1 MKSVNTPRR
10 PAASAARAPAFA
22 LFLTAAAMS
31 APVWAQQQPLPP
43 YGGPAYGDPAA
54 PPQTGYGQQP
64 PAAQGGPK
72 NVIPWLRGGDAA
84 GVAPLPP
91 LDAGA
96 INQPAV
102 QPQDGAPQT
111 AGGLPPATSPSTNPA
126 TNPTAP
132 PIAGAAR
139 PGPGDWPGTGG
150 TNQYGA
156 APQPGYGAQA
166 GAQPPYPVPNSGGPA
181 SQIGSQAAVPPGYP
195 PAGGQTAAQ
204 PGDWTGAQQPGAWP
218 PAPAGAAP
226 TATAPATASIAPPGG
241 FPPDN
246 TAFPGGTAPGAAPA
260 SGFPAAPGEG
270 VSVARLEDIDSA
282 GAGVADPRS
291 LNLPV
296 DIWRGVSAEQ
306 AVDLVSRLRPSKNHA
321 ANRFSVLMLSASFE
335 APRRNSPDT
344 DLFTARLEALRRF
357 GAADVIARLGEIG
370 GQLLHPIAIDAAL
383 IADRAPP
390 LCDALLSDPEA
401 EKNHALTR
409 IFCLTLTDDAA
420 GAGTG
425 AGVAIQAAR
434 ALGES
439 DELTLTLLEAAADPG
454 LASYIDP
461 PKNVSELTPLR
472 LAAMRSAGI
481 EPPTDYARSAPL
493 ARLSP
498 ADAGASPRAQLEA
511 LERLEVSGAIGASAL
526 AAAYGA
532 ASSAESGGIWGRVEA
547 YRGAISAP
555 PPDTIRAF
563 RLALGR
569 AREGGREA
577 MMARLLA
584 PELARR
590 AASGAPMQD
599 ATLRR
604 ALRLGGQG
612 DAASLLLTPAEREA
626 AGPEERALD
635 RVAVTVWNGP
645 WSRSDL
651 NPLLARAA
659 RGDQRAGSLMAA
671 LNAFGVETPDPA
683 LYATPP
689 EIELLAADGRY
700 GELIFGAL
708 ARLTSNATVGPET
721 LYESLQM
728 LLAAGQNDIARQI
741 AVDAI
746 LIDG

>member
-1 MKSVNTPRR
+1 MALFMTI
-10 PAASAARAPAFA
+10 ATASAPAG
-22 LFLTAAAMS
+22 
-31 APVWAQQQPLPP
+31 AQQQPIPP
-43 YGGPAYGDPAA
+43 YGGTTYGDPATQGQGQGQGTYGQA
-54 PPQTGYGQQP
+54 PAPQPGYGQQP
-64 PAAQGGPK
+64 PPAQNSPK
-72 NVIPWLRGGDAA
+72 NVIPWLRGDTAA

-96 INQPAV
+96 INRPAV
-102 QPQDGAPQT
+102 ETPTGAPQT
-111 AGGLPPATSPSTNPA
+111 ATGLPPATVPPGAA
-126 TNPTAP
+126 TTR
-132 PIAGAAR
+132 AAR
-139 PGPGDWPGTGG
+139 PGPGDWSAGGQSAGQTTGQTAGQYGTG
-150 TNQYGA
+150 Q
-156 APQPGYGAQA
+156 QPGYGAQI
-166 GAQPPYPVPNSGGPA
+166 GGQQPYPAPNNGDTTY
-181 SQIGSQAAVPPGYP
+181 QIGSQATPQAGYP
-195 PAGGQTAAQ
+195 QPGSEIASQ
-204 PGDWTGAQQPGAWP
+204 PGDWTGAQQPGVWP
-218 PAPAGAAP
+218 PAQPGSAPPGTAP
-226 TATAPATASIAPPGG
+226 TGTAPATASIAP
-241 FPPDN
+241 
-246 TAFPGGTAPGAAPA
+246 AA

-282 GAGVADPRS
+282 GAGVSDPRA

-296 DIWRGVSAEQ
+296 DIWRGVPAEE
-306 AVDLVSRLRPSKNHA
+306 AVDLVSRLRPSKNRA
-321 ANRFSVLMLSASFE
+321 ANRFSVLMLAASFE
-335 APRRNSPDT
+335 APRRSDPNT

-357 GAADVIARLGEIG
+357 GAADTIARLGEIG

-383 IADRAPP
+383 VADRTPT
-390 LCDALLSDPEA
+390 LCDALLRDPEA
-401 EKNHALTR
+401 ERNHALTR
-409 IFCLTLTDDAA
+409 IYCLTLNDDAA

-454 LASYIDP
+454 LASYIDA
-461 PKNVSELTPLR
+461 PKKVSELTPLR
-472 LAAMRSAGI
+472 LAAMRRASI
-481 EPPTDYARSAPL
+481 EPPADYARAAPL

-498 ADAGASPRAQLEA
+498 TDTGASPRARLEA
-511 LERLEVSGAIGASAL
+511 LERLEIAGAIATETLMS
-526 AAAYGA
+526 AYGA

-547 YRGAISAP
+547 YRAAVASP
-555 PPDTIRAF
+555 PSDTIRSF

-590 AASGAPMQD
+590 AAAGAPMQD

-612 DAASLLLTPAEREA
+612 DAASMLLTPEERQA

-635 RVAVTVWNGP
+635 RVAVSVWTGP

-659 RGDQRAGSLMAA
+659 RGDQRAGGLMAA
-671 LNAFGVETPDPA
+671 LNAFGVETPDPT
-683 LYATPP
+683 LYPVPP
-689 EIELLAADGRY
+689 RVELLAADGRY
-700 GELIFGAL
+700 GELMFGAL
-708 ARLTSNATVGPET
+708 AKLTSGSAVGPET
-721 LYESLQM
+721 LYEALTM
-728 LLAAGQNDIARQI
+728 LMAAGQNDIARQI